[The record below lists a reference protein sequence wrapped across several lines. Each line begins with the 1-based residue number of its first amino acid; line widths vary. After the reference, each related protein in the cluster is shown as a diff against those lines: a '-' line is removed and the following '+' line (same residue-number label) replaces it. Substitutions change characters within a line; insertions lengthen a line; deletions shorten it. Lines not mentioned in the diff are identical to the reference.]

1 MLDLGVKLFFFAS
14 DTTVKKYIEW
24 RLFMLNPPN
33 GSVDPMQFV
42 KLYGALILELRKDLG
57 YQDTKCDHNDFLNI
71 MLTDWWKYQK

>member
-1 MLDLGVKLFFFAS
+1 
-14 DTTVKKYIEW
+14 
-24 RLFMLNPPN
+24 MLNPPN

-71 MLTDWWKYQK
+71 YAHGLVEIPK

>member
-1 MLDLGVKLFFFAS
+1 
-14 DTTVKKYIEW
+14 
-24 RLFMLNPPN
+24 MLNPPN